1 MPCIAIRFGGIT
13 MRFLKC
19 LPFISILVS
28 PQILLAAEQD
38 QHRYTQ
44 KEQIVF
50 SEATRTAF
58 DHSGKAMT
66 RTSQVDGSQAVQNNG
81 SAGNVTV
88 ARLGPDGNI
97 ETYCT
102 TDIESARSWMAGEGA
117 SKTKVSIGS
126 PVMEKKP

>member
-1 MPCIAIRFGGIT
+1 MSS
-13 MRFLKC
+13 LKC
-19 LPFISILVS
+19 LPLVFILVS

-44 KEQIVF
+44 KDQIKF
-50 SEATRTAF
+50 TEATRTAF
-58 DHSGKAMT
+58 DHSGKPLT
-66 RTSQVDGSQAVQNNG
+66 RTLQVSGSQAVENNG

-102 TDIESARSWMAGEGA
+102 TDSTVAQSWMAGEDA
-117 SKTKVSIGS
+117 SRATVSIDS
-126 PVMEKKP
+126 PVVEK